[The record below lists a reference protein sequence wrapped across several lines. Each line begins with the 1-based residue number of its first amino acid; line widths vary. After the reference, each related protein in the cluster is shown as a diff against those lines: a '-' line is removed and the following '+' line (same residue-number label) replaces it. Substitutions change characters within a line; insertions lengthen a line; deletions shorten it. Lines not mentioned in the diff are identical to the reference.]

1 MWHSLILLVACVVT
15 NIMFLSDVENR
26 LYYSAMWTLG
36 LGAWAAVFWK
46 LRQKSGPV
54 LFVERQIA
62 HAWAAS
68 LIAIALLFPIE
79 YLMGLEVLEAAPVI
93 GLISGMVFMV
103 KAGILTG
110 KFYSQSVALFL
121 TSVLMAMFPRYSLI
135 LFGVVSAIC
144 FFVPGLQYHWQKSA
158 SPR

>member
-1 MWHSLILLVACVVT
+1 MWHSLVLLLACVLT
-15 NIMFLSDVENR
+15 NIMFLADIENR
-26 LYYSAMWTLG
+26 LYYSGMWTLG
-36 LGAWAAVFWK
+36 LGTWAAVFWM
-46 LRQKSGPV
+46 LRQKLGPV

-68 LIAIALLFPIE
+68 MIAIGLLFPIE

-110 KFYSQSVALFL
+110 KFYSQSFALFA
-121 TSVLMAMFPRYSLI
+121 TSVVMAMVPKYSLI
-135 LFGVVSAIC
+135 IFGVVSAIC
-144 FFVPGLQYHWQKSA
+144 FFVPGYLYHQQKTA
-158 SPR
+158 R

>member
-1 MWHSLILLVACVVT
+1 
-15 NIMFLSDVENR
+15 
-26 LYYSAMWTLG
+26 MWTLG

-46 LRQKSGPV
+46 LRQKLGPV

-68 LIAIALLFPIE
+68 LVAIGLLFPIE

-110 KFYSQSVALFL
+110 KFYAQAIALF
-121 TSVLMAMFPRYSLI
+121 TTAVAMAVFPKQSLF

-144 FFVPGLQYHWQKSA
+144 FFIPGYQYHRQKTGA
-158 SPR
+158 